1 MGQTSGSSWTRL
13 STAVQFITA
22 IGRQLQSPYNAPCSE
37 PGHIIGARPKQFEV
51 PEAYI
56 NIGLQGKID
65 HAKKVPILDRLR
77 TLEFPTLIFI
87 QF

>member
-1 MGQTSGSSWTRL
+1 L

-22 IGRQLQSPYNAPCSE
+22 TGRQLQSSCSIPCSE
-37 PGHIIGARPKQFEV
+37 PGHVIGTRAKQFEV

-56 NIGLQGKID
+56 DIGLQGKIY

-87 QF
+87 QFGN